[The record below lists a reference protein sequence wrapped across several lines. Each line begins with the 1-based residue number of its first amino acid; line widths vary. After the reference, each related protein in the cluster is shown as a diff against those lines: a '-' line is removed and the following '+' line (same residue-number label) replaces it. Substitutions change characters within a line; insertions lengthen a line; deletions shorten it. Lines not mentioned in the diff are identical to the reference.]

1 MSDTVAV
8 NDYLGELESELELL
22 SKSVNEI
29 HTAQEAATEAVSASK
44 SVLSTLGQ
52 VSAGYQELHRSDEE
66 LKDGIHDALD
76 KISQVDFPSRL
87 DKLDNTVSAVSIGV
101 QNLRTDIHDLSKKFE
116 EIENRLAP
124 LHHAL
129 MVQRGISFAIA
140 ALVVG
145 GLIASLFLR

>member
-1 MSDTVAV
+1 MSDTVVV
-8 NDYLGELESELELL
+8 NDHLGELESELERL
-22 SKSVNEI
+22 SKSVDEI
-29 HTAQEAATEAVSASK
+29 HAAQDAATKAVSASK

-66 LKDGIHDALD
+66 LKDGIHDALG
-76 KISQVDFPSRL
+76 KISEVDFPSRL

-101 QNLRTDIHDLSKKFE
+101 QNLIHDLSKKFE
-116 EIENRLAP
+116 GVEDRLTP

-129 MVQRGISFAIA
+129 MVQRGITFAIA

-145 GLIASLFLR
+145 GLIASLLLR